1 MGRKYWLKDKKRAD
15 FLPSPFLP
23 SPFNRR
29 HLFLLLGPEKG
40 EQKQEEQKQRHPSQR
55 IDRSVSSIFEIF
67 HVDQNQSQ

>member
-15 FLPSPFLP
+15 FLP